1 MTYSLHILSIIH
13 SFLLLGFKRKEFRG
27 KLAIAITANFKN
39 RRTTA
44 EAVVEEISGV
54 AFVYKQDFFNNL
66 YEELGIALENIVYYK
81 DETHY
86 FVMTTKK
93 HSLLDRGVLKEV
105 RISNF
110 EFSRLNSTF
119 FFSGSQRPNW
129 TFESEKYQQKTIVRL
144 HQRCFGLLHRLSIAR
159 PGFCVE
165 PSWRTR
171 CGFIW
176 LYFHVSSQQ
185 FLLCKG
191 KTWKAAAAGSRGRRF
206 TWGNLCN

>member
-1 MTYSLHILSIIH
+1 M
-13 SFLLLGFKRKEFRG
+13 
-27 KLAIAITANFKN
+27 AIAITANFKN

-119 FFSGSQRPNW
+119 VFRI
-129 TFESEKYQQKTIVRL
+129 TKTPL
-144 HQRCFGLLHRLSIAR
+144 NF
-159 PGFCVE
+159 
-165 PSWRTR
+165 
-171 CGFIW
+171 
-176 LYFHVSSQQ
+176 
-185 FLLCKG
+185 
-191 KTWKAAAAGSRGRRF
+191 
-206 TWGNLCN
+206 